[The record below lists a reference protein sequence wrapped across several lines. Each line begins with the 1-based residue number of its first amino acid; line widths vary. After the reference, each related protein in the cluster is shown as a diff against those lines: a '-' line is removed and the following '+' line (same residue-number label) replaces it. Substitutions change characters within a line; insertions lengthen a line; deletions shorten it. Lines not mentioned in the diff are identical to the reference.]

1 MMNTLPTH
9 DVTTEKGLDAFL
21 DEILGFV
28 DDEETETP
36 ESTMGAEA
44 EHYKVELE
52 FRPIEMKASVTTKAA

>member
-1 MMNTLPTH
+1 MMKTLPTH

-36 ESTMGAEA
+36 ESPIGAIA
-44 EHYKVELE
+44 ENYKVELE
-52 FRPIEMKASVTTKAA
+52 SLPFA

>member
-28 DDEETETP
+28 DEETETP
-36 ESTMGAEA
+36 ESTIGAVA
-44 EHYKVELE
+44 ENYKVELE
-52 FRPIEMKASVTTKAA
+52 FARSK

>member
-1 MMNTLPTH
+1 MFLRRLERKTAKSKSMMNTLPTH

-36 ESTMGAEA
+36 ESTMGADGEN
-44 EHYKVELE
+44 
-52 FRPIEMKASVTTKAA
+52 

>member
-1 MMNTLPTH
+1 MNTLPTH

-28 DDEETETP
+28 DDEETEIP
-36 ESTMGAEA
+36 ESTMGADGEN
-44 EHYKVELE
+44 YKVELE